1 MLKSM
6 VNLDQEHQLSI
17 EEMSSPLSD
26 QILNFCESQFFPN
39 VQNSEVASSSNCC
52 SYEEQSSYSN
62 NLEMNKFS
70 NTMEKNEDTNI
81 TTVTSNVISPSRIN
95 NSNNNDYDNNNIN
108 INNNDLSIIFDPQ
121 EDQIENDISASIE
134 FTQDGNFSIPHHLLQ
149 PQHQDLFDINSLN
162 DQHMKMTDHVSD
174 GSLQQAHHHHQYTPD
189 QPPIVPLMGPPLGH
203 FYEDESLSSVPSY
216 MRVNTSS
223 SPSCPLLDPSLANYL
238 PLNSNTSMSN
248 AESSAILAAATA
260 AAPGGGLFFG
270 TEFPPVQEIDFQGDS
285 GRLFCPDALPRVYN
299 CSNELQALS
308 NESQHLVSASD
319 CSNPLASDIT
329 NLEDTSYKAVK
340 CTPEE
345 RREKIHRYM
354 KKRNERNFSKK
365 IKYACRKTLAD
376 SRPRV
381 RGRFAKND
389 EFGEASTKTNSCGTH
404 EDVTNEDVKL
414 NFTYHQDPNM
424 ITSSSGHDQNNV
436 NITHNGRIFTSNC
449 HSSTSPYDICP
460 PLYCTDGQLH

>member
-1 MLKSM
+1 
-6 VNLDQEHQLSI
+6 
-17 EEMSSPLSD
+17 MSSPLSD
-26 QILNFCESQFFPN
+26 QILNFCESELFPN
-39 VQNSEVASSSNCC
+39 IQNSEVASSSNCC

-62 NLEMNKFS
+62 NLEMNNRFS
-70 NTMEKNEDTNI
+70 NTMEKNEQTNI

-95 NSNNNDYDNNNIN
+95 NNNKDKDNDNDNNNIN
-108 INNNDLSIIFDPQ
+108 SNDLSIIFDHQ
-121 EDQIENDISASIE
+121 EDQIE
-134 FTQDGNFSIPHHLLQ
+134 FTQDANFSIPHHLLQ
-149 PQHQDLFDINSLN
+149 SQHQDLFDINSLN
-162 DQHMKMTDHVSD
+162 DQHLKMTDHVSD
-174 GSLQQAHHHHQYTPD
+174 GSLQQAHHQYPSD
-189 QPPIVPLMGPPLGH
+189 QPPIVPLMGPPLVH

-216 MRVNTSS
+216 MRVPTSSS
-223 SPSCPLLDPSLANYL
+223 SPSCPLLDPILANYL
-238 PLNSNTSMSN
+238 PLNSSTTMSN
-248 AESSAILAAATA
+248 AESSAILAAAA
-260 AAPGGGLFFG
+260 AATPGGGLFFG
-270 TEFPPVQEIDFQGDS
+270 TEFPPVQELDFQGDS

-308 NESQHLVSASD
+308 NESQHLVSATG

-329 NLEDTSYKAVK
+329 NLEDTTFKAVK

-389 EFGEASTKTNSCGTH
+389 EFGEAGTKTNSCGTH
-404 EDVTNEDVKL
+404 EDVTNDQDVKL

-424 ITSSSGHDQNNV
+424 ITSSGHENTVNV
-436 NITHNGRIFTSNC
+436 THNGRIFTSNC
-449 HSSTSPYDICP
+449 HSSSSPYDICP